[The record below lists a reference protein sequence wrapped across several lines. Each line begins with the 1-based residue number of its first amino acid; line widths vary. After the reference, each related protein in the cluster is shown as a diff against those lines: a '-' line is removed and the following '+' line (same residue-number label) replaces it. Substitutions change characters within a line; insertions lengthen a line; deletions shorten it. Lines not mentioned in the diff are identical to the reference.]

1 MKKSKLVFAIMAV
14 TYMIVAILDF
24 MKWLTISE
32 NILLGLSIS
41 ALFSALSDIMANG
54 ANIMINLNEFDYIIG
69 LTSSFLE
76 TKISQSQYNPAIN
89 IRNVKSGIESMS
101 KGYKTAKH
109 PNEYCQGRK
118 IKLWNISSQILFILS
133 IAVFILA
140 PFFPVIFEQSYSVM
154 LTLCAF
160 SAMCL
165 NLFFG
170 EYLSDIVDKKTSFQ
184 NKEQLIIQ
192 MAYPDFPQF
201 LTFRFCC
208 YEDYIAMMRASGGQ
222 V

>member
-1 MKKSKLVFAIMAV
+1 MKKSKFLFAIMAV
-14 TYMIVAILDF
+14 TYILIAIASVLQ
-24 MKWLTISE
+24 WLTISE
-32 NILLGLSIS
+32 NILLGLSMS
-41 ALFSALSDIMANG
+41 ALFSALSDIMASG
-54 ANIMINLNEFDYIIG
+54 ANIMIIRNEFDYIIG

-76 TKISQSQYNPAIN
+76 TKISQSQYNPATN
-89 IRNVKSGIESMS
+89 IRNIKFGIESMS

-133 IAVFILA
+133 IVVFILA
-140 PFFPVIFEQSYSVM
+140 PFFPVIFDQSYSVM

-165 NLFFG
+165 NLYFG
-170 EYLSDIVDKKTSFQ
+170 EYLSDIVDKKNSFL
-184 NKEQLIIQ
+184 NKEQSIIQ
-192 MAYPDFPQF
+192 MAYPDFFQF

-208 YEDYIAMMRASGGQ
+208 YEDYVAMMRASGGQ